1 MESRYPGMV
10 TTVGLVGIAVLVVV
24 HTALAAVVTRLFRN
38 RLETGWGSAIYA
50 AFGGAFVLFVSTLVL
65 SGIFGIG
72 GNLGSRYTAVL
83 VVIAMPLVLGITF
96 DYFWMPSP
104 DEVEL
109 PESLDS
115 R

>member
-1 MESRYPGMV
+1 MV

-24 HTALAAVVTRLFRN
+24 HTALAAIVTRLFRN
-38 RLETGWGSAIYA
+38 RLETGWGGAIYA
-50 AFGGAFVLFVSTLVL
+50 AIGGGFVLFVSTLVL

-83 VVIAMPLVLGITF
+83 VVIAMPLLLGITF

-109 PESLDS
+109 PESLES
-115 R
+115 

>member
-1 MESRYPGMV
+1 MV
-10 TTVGLVGIAVLVVV
+10 STVGLIGIAVLVVV
-24 HTALAAVVTRLFRN
+24 HTVLAALVTRLFRN
-38 RLETGWGSAIYA
+38 RLETGWGGAVYSAG
-50 AFGGAFVLFVSTLVL
+50 GGAFVLFVSTLVL

-83 VVIAMPLVLGITF
+83 VVIAMPLLLGITF

-109 PESLDS
+109 PESLES
-115 R
+115 